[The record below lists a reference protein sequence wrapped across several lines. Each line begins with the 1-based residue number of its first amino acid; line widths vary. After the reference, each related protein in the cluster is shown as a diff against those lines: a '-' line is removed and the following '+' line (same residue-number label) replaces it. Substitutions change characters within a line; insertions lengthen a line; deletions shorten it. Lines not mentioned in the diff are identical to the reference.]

1 MFSTQIVA
9 EAVNN
14 RSKSSDK
21 LSRNTFWAHPEH
33 RQLPE
38 TISSFTLWLRWI
50 LNVLRNEQSSSGGNS
65 KQTDVS
71 VSTTVVNVQWC
82 RDTWVWRKIKIQ
94 FIRAL
99 SLNHFNS
106 SFDCQTEQIYD
117 LKPSSELFCV
127 IFKLFRQKQIMEF
140 KTTKM
145 FYIKCGATRMDL
157 KSLRE
162 RKFSPTNTKRMHSP
176 AVKDGNNDPFKWNL
190 PNTDEFD
197 SS

>member
-9 EAVNN
+9 DDETEADN

-21 LSRNTFWAHPEH
+21 LSRNTFWAHTEQ

-50 LNVLRNEQSSSGGNS
+50 LNVLRNERSSSGGNL

-82 RDTWVWRKIKIQ
+82 RETWVWKKIQ

-106 SFDCQTEQIYD
+106 RFDCQTEQMYD

-127 IFKLFRQKQIMEF
+127 IFRKY
-140 KTTKM
+140 
-145 FYIKCGATRMDL
+145 FYNLSSNCSD
-157 KSLRE
+157 KS
-162 RKFSPTNTKRMHSP
+162 
-176 AVKDGNNDPFKWNL
+176 G
-190 PNTDEFD
+190 
-197 SS
+197 